1 MSVKGGDMY
10 ILAVFS
16 LALCI
21 INIAMVANQTKEC
34 SIATKQAFTMMG
46 VELAYYFLLTVLAGY
61 HFRCY
66 RLLLYL

>member
-16 LALCI
+16 LELCI

-34 SIATKQAFTMMG
+34 SIATK
-46 VELAYYFLLTVLAGY
+46 
-61 HFRCY
+61 
-66 RLLLYL
+66 